1 MRERPILFSAP
12 MVRAILDGGK
22 TQTRRTISGLKATA
36 RRTFREDE
44 PPVGFGPLSRP
55 RTALEGHTYR
65 AEIAS
70 GGAVSVE
77 TDGEWLG
84 AKPGEFDFVCPYVV
98 GRTYLDRNPD
108 RWRIEVAAGSR
119 LWVREEHFRFGH
131 WEPVAG
137 AKTRKGG
144 RQKWMFVADSDE
156 TRFTA
161 PDGVEVR
168 RGRHHR
174 DPATPAWHKR
184 LARFMPRC
192 LSRITLEVTSVHV
205 ERLHD
210 ITKEDAIAEGAH
222 AVDGPLGAYGDG
234 PRWSMDRPHPVEV
247 LGRDEGWKRCLGT
260 PQMAFANLWNRI
272 NGLDAWYSN
281 PWVWVVSFRKLE
293 VARG

>member
-1 MRERPILFSAP
+1 MGDVKERPVLFSGP
-12 MVRAILDGGK
+12 MVRAILAGAK
-22 TQTRRTISGLKATA
+22 TQTRREIATLRA
-36 RRTFREDE
+36 RARSTFRSDAAPGTTTERLAAIGGRIY
-44 PPVGFGPLSRP
+44 P
-55 RTALEGHTYR
+55 AH
-65 AEIAS
+65 IAS

-77 TDGEWLG
+77 TDGQWLG
-84 AKPGEFDFVCPYVV
+84 AKPGEFDLVCPYAD

-108 RWRIEVAAGSR
+108 QWRIDVTASR
-119 LWVREEHFRFGH
+119 LWVREEHYRFGH
-131 WEPVAG
+131 WEPVHG
-137 AKTRKGG
+137 ARTKGG
-144 RQKWMFVADSDE
+144 RVKWMFVGDSAE
-156 TRFTA
+156 VRFDA
-161 PDGVEVR
+161 PDR
-168 RGRHHR
+168 ARLGRHHK
-174 DPATPAWHKR
+174 DPSTPAWHKR
-184 LARFMPRC
+184 LARFMPRRF
-192 LSRITLEVTSVHV
+192 SRITLEVTSVHV

-293 VARG
+293 VAGG